1 MKSHKKGIM
10 QVTDAQI
17 GWGMALIGIVFVG
30 VAYGYYADDNSY
42 SVAAQHAIRVSE
54 AADK

>member
-30 VAYGYYADDNSY
+30 VAYM
-42 SVAAQHAIRVSE
+42 AITQMITPTASQLSML
-54 AADK
+54 